1 MLVGYIVLSGHSKP
15 QPGEP
20 KAVRVVSS
28 NVIEKEGSSDP
39 KIVLSLYEDFL
50 CPHCGQFEKEF
61 GPTVSTLVDS
71 GVVAVDYSPTTPDA
85 LVAKIK
91 ELSG

>member
-1 MLVGYIVLSGHSKP
+1 M
-15 QPGEP
+15 
-20 KAVRVVSS
+20 
-28 NVIEKEGSSDP
+28 
-39 KIVLSLYEDFL
+39 LSLYEDFL